1 MKRVFKDLAKDS
13 VEFMSAGRNW
23 RFPRT
28 PTYPYYELMNPPYN
42 STAPFWRERREEI
55 FAFLRNITGKEY
67 VHYLSYSEAND
78 ASFAIPMSIASNGP
92 YGFGFIDP
100 GKSFIT
106 IVKNDYHKALRTLS
120 IYDPILYKW
129 NDRKTKYLA
138 PEKKFY
144 VFEKPELATLV
155 LAPGTKF
162 FYFEMGAED
171 VKN

>member
-55 FAFLRNITGKEY
+55 FAFLREITGKEY

-100 GKSFIT
+100 GKSFIIKLFALFLFT
-106 IVKNDYHKALRTLS
+106 IQSYTNGTTEKQSTWDQ
-120 IYDPILYKW
+120 
-129 NDRKTKYLA
+129 RKSFMCLKS
-138 PEKKFY
+138 PS
-144 VFEKPELATLV
+144 
-155 LAPGTKF
+155 
-162 FYFEMGAED
+162 
-171 VKN
+171 